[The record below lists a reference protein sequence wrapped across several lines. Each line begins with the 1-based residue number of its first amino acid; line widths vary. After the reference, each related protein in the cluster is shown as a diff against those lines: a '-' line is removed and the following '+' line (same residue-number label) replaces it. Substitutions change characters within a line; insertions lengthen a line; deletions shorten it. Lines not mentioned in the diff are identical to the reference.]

1 MPPRDATWTRDEET
15 LDALLRPEPD
25 AAPPR
30 TPARTTA
37 PDIVS
42 ALLPL
47 WSASEDEPDYWHR
60 ALATL
65 LALDGATTGF
75 LATYDVRR
83 REPRVR
89 IQRGCGQRRVDGRAT
104 LSPGARLPMAL
115 GRALEQQTPVIAT
128 REQSSQ
134 LAQITRMLE
143 LRPVGL
149 LVVHPLIVGE
159 HVVGALLL
167 GVGEADA
174 QPSASQL
181 ETARAL
187 AIAVAGA
194 LQRWT
199 DQLTRL
205 EQVKSDVVAAL
216 SHELRT
222 PLTAIRGYAEVLADG
237 EAGSLNDEQ
246 REYLAVIDTAARR
259 LQRQVDDLV
268 MLTRIQAGPMIFEPR
283 TLGVS
288 GALERAAE
296 RIRERA
302 ATQDIAISL
311 DIAPSL
317 PLVRIDPH
325 ALDRTLE
332 HLLDNAVKFTPP
344 GETIAV
350 RCARVAGAV
359 TVSITNTGVV
369 IEDSDRERVF
379 AAFYRTTSA
388 LRDAVQGAGLGLTI
402 VKSLVEQHGGRIW
415 LEGTGDARTTF
426 TFTLPVAPATR
437 ARDHAPRGGE

>member
-1 MPPRDATWTRDEET
+1 
-15 LDALLRPEPD
+15 
-25 AAPPR
+25 
-30 TPARTTA
+30 
-37 PDIVS
+37 
-42 ALLPL
+42 
-47 WSASEDEPDYWHR
+47 
-60 ALATL
+60 
-65 LALDGATTGF
+65 
-75 LATYDVRR
+75 
-83 REPRVR
+83 
-89 IQRGCGQRRVDGRAT
+89 
-104 LSPGARLPMAL
+104 MAL
-115 GRALEQQTPVIAT
+115 GRALEQQSPVIAT

-134 LAQITRMLE
+134 LAQVTRMLE

-149 LVVHPLIVGE
+149 LVVHPLIVAE

-288 GALERAAE
+288 GALERAVE